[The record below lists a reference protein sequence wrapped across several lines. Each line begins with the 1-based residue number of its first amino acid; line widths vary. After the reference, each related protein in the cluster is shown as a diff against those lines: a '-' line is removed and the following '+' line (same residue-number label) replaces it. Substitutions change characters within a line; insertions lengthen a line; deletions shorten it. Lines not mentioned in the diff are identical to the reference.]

1 MDDDV
6 SGHSRGTLG
15 EEKVGGPEKG
25 QGGTFGDYF
34 RWERERRHRTLDDL
48 AQAVR
53 VPRRY
58 LESLEGDDFRG
69 LPPETYVRGFLE
81 ACCGELS
88 LDSKELFRRFEKAL
102 HEHSQSHRDGGK
114 EAIFALFRPRGEKLR
129 LRDWSMPLTLA
140 ALVCIFLSGRWFLG
154 RGPGGG
160 ADDVP
165 LPPPVISTPLIGADA
180 SAGMEPAL
188 PESERA
194 AEKAAVGVRLLLS
207 AEGSTWVSAESD
219 GRGGVEWIMRDG
231 ETKELTAAGKLVL
244 SLGNAGVVRLTYNG
258 RVLGFIGQKGEVKR
272 GLVFTSRED

>member
-1 MDDDV
+1 MENGV
-6 SGHSRGTLG
+6 SGHGRGALG
-15 EEKVGGPEKG
+15 EEKEGGPERG
-25 QGGTFGDYF
+25 REGTFGDYL
-34 RWERERRHRTLDDL
+34 RWERERRHWTLDDL
-48 AQAVR
+48 ARAVR

-58 LESLEGDDFRG
+58 LEALEGDDFRG

-88 LDSKELFRRFEKAL
+88 LDSKELFRRFERAL
-102 HEHSQSHRDGGK
+102 HEHSQGHRDGEK

-154 RGPGGG
+154 RGPDGG
-160 ADDVP
+160 AGDTP
-165 LPPPVISTPLIGADA
+165 LPPPVISTAPIGVPA
-180 SAGMEPAL
+180 SAGKAPAP
-188 PESERA
+188 PESEGA
-194 AEKAAVGVRLLLS
+194 VEEAAVGVRLLLS

-219 GRGGVEWIMRDG
+219 GRGGSEWIMRDG

-258 RVLGFIGQKGEVKR
+258 RVIGLIGQKGEVKR
-272 GLVFTSRED
+272 GLVFTAGED